1 MFPRLRPCYKRCSP
15 AVSFHRYRLRPKFL
29 PCSAL
34 HHPDDQA
41 HQPPT
46 PTLPRTILEPPTFFN
61 NLTLNSDLPP
71 FGPSYP
77 LCSSPPQDVCICFL
91 L

>member
-1 MFPRLRPCYKRCSP
+1 MRCIP
-15 AVSFHRYRLRPKFL
+15 AVSSHRYRLRPKFL

-34 HHPDDQA
+34 HHLMIRLTSPF
-41 HQPPT
+41 T
-46 PTLPRTILEPPTFFN
+46 LNLPRTILEPPTFFN

-77 LCSSPPQDVCICFL
+77 LCSSPPQDLCICFL